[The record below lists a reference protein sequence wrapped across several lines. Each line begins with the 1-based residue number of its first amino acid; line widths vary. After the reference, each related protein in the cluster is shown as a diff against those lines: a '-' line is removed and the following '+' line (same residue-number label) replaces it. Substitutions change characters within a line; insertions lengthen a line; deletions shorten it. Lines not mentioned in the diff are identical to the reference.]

1 MANSVVHFEV
11 NGTDGP
17 ALQKFFGDLFD
28 WEIQT
33 DNPMNYGVVS
43 APAEGPGIGGGIMGM
58 GPVEPPARVT
68 FYVGVDDVTEYLEK
82 AVSHGGSIVMP
93 EMQVMEDVV
102 IGLFADPE
110 GHVIGLVK
118 NMPM

>member
-1 MANSVVHFEV
+1 MANGVVHWEI

-28 WEIQT
+28 WEIVA

-43 APAEGPGIGGGIMGM
+43 APSGGPGIGGGIMGM
-58 GPVEPPARVT
+58 GSVEPPARVT
-68 FYVGVDDVTEYLEK
+68 IYVGVDDVTEYLEK
-82 AVSHGGSIVMP
+82 AASLGGSVVMP
-93 EMQVMEDVV
+93 ETKVMEDVI

-110 GHVIGLVK
+110 GHVVGLVK
-118 NMPM
+118 NIPM